1 MTYTDAIQTLT
12 AMKNLA
18 EFYRK
23 RNVGGTIIY
32 GVEIERKCLIDEIN
46 ALHTA
51 IKALESH
58 AEVVRCEDC
67 RYKDT
72 EDCPATERRMYRNN
86 IGVIKEFLETWC
98 GMEFCSNG
106 KRRAK

>member
-32 GVEIERKCLIDEIN
+32 GVEIERNCLIDEIN

-58 AEVVRCEDC
+58 AEVVRCGDC
-67 RYKDT
+67 RYRDT
-72 EDCPATERRMYRNN
+72 EDCPSAAWSCFRNDD
-86 IGVIKEFLETWC
+86 GTVKEYLETWC
-98 GMEFCSNG
+98 GMEYCSSG
-106 KRRAK
+106 RRAK

>member
-1 MTYTDAIQTLT
+1 MTSKDVIQRFQLSIDVALSGQMGVLDKATLENI
-12 AMKNLA
+12 AML
-18 EFYRK
+18 E
-23 RNVGGTIIY
+23 V
-32 GVEIERKCLIDEIN
+32 
-46 ALHTA
+46 A
-51 IKALESH
+51 IKALKKQMKEKDSNMV
-58 AEVVRCEDC
+58 EVVRCKDC

>member
-1 MTYTDAIQTLT
+1 MNRNLQIVYKKDNGSDEKTYYIDKHEKWLPQEFELDMILVQEQTDERER
-12 AMKNLA
+12 
-18 EFYRK
+18 EF
-23 RNVGGTIIY
+23 V
-32 GVEIERKCLIDEIN
+32 
-46 ALHTA
+46 
-51 IKALESH
+51 
-58 AEVVRCEDC
+58 EVVRCGDC

>member
-58 AEVVRCEDC
+58 TEVVRCKDC
-67 RYKDT
+67 KDHDSWSHTCVHWTHHCTPPGHSYKVNADDYCAWG
-72 EDCPATERRMYRNN
+72 E
-86 IGVIKEFLETWC
+86 
-98 GMEFCSNG
+98 
-106 KRRAK
+106 RRAKE

>member
-1 MTYTDAIQTLT
+1 MTSKDVIQRFQLSIDVALSGQMGVLDKATLENI
-12 AMKNLA
+12 AML
-18 EFYRK
+18 E
-23 RNVGGTIIY
+23 V
-32 GVEIERKCLIDEIN
+32 
-46 ALHTA
+46 A
-51 IKALESH
+51 IKALKKQMKEKDSNMV
-58 AEVVRCEDC
+58 EVVRCKDC

-106 KRRAK
+106 KRRAE

>member
-1 MTYTDAIQTLT
+1 MTGADATQILT

-18 EFYRK
+18 EYFRK
-23 RNVGGTIIY
+23 THVGGTIIY

-58 AEVVRCEDC
+58 AEVVRCKDC
-67 RYKDT
+67 DHQEVCHLQAR
-72 EDCPATERRMYRNN
+72 
-86 IGVIKEFLETWC
+86 L
-98 GMEFCSNG
+98 EFCSDG
-106 KRRAK
+106 ERRAKE

>member
-1 MTYTDAIQTLT
+1 MNRNIQIVYKKDNGADEKTYYIDKHKKWLPQ
-12 AMKNLA
+12 
-18 EFYRK
+18 EFELDMILVQEQADEK
-23 RNVGGTIIY
+23 
-32 GVEIERKCLIDEIN
+32 ERKFV
-46 ALHTA
+46 
-51 IKALESH
+51 
-58 AEVVRCEDC
+58 EVVRCGDC

>member
-1 MTYTDAIQTLT
+1 MKYNCSICGAGCYSADTTKTLC
-12 AMKNLA
+12 AECEKDGNL
-18 EFYRK
+18 
-23 RNVGGTIIY
+23 V
-32 GVEIERKCLIDEIN
+32 
-46 ALHTA
+46 
-51 IKALESH
+51 
-58 AEVVRCEDC
+58 EVVRCGDC

-98 GMEFCSNG
+98 GMDFCSNG

>member
-58 AEVVRCEDC
+58 TEVVRCKDC
-67 RYKDT
+67 KHYNKPQ
-72 EDCPATERRMYRNN
+72 CPTAEMWSDSKLKITRRTKQR
-86 IGVIKEFLETWC
+86 
-98 GMEFCSNG
+98 MEYCSDG
-106 KRRAK
+106 KRRTE

>member
-1 MTYTDAIQTLT
+1 MTNKDVIQRFQLSIDVALSGQMGVLDKATLENI
-12 AMKNLA
+12 AML
-18 EFYRK
+18 E
-23 RNVGGTIIY
+23 V
-32 GVEIERKCLIDEIN
+32 
-46 ALHTA
+46 A
-51 IKALESH
+51 IKALKKQMKEKDSNMV
-58 AEVVRCEDC
+58 EVVRCKDC

-106 KRRAK
+106 KRRAE